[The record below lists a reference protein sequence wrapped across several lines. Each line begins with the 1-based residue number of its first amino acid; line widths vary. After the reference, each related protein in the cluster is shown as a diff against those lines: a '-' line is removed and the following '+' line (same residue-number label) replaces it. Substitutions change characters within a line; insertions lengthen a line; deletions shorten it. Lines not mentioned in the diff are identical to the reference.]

1 MAVLS
6 PSCGGVRELPIECSQ
21 FPLVG
26 MPVLLKSR
34 HLIGRRDPRDD
45 SPSVLQME
53 EPDRG
58 CER

>member
-1 MAVLS
+1 MAALS
-6 PSCGGVRELPIECSQ
+6 PPCGGIRELPVECPG
-21 FPLVG
+21 FPLAG
-26 MPVLLKSR
+26 MPALLKSW